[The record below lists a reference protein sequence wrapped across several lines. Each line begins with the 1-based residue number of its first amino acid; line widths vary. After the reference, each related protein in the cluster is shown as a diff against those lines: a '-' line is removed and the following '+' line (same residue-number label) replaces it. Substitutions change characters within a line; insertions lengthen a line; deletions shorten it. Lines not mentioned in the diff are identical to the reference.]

1 MADITAADPLFV
13 SLSLRLPAVVLHAA
27 RLDGADKGRLKD
39 FSKLQGLVSTSITT
53 KTSAVFHHLEK
64 LLLSIMTTVIPMA

>member
-27 RLDGADKGRLKD
+27 RLDGADKRTTEGLL
-39 FSKLQGLVSTSITT
+39 SKLQGLVSTSNNQDF
-53 KTSAVFHHLEK
+53 AFVFHHLEK
-64 LLLSIMTTVIPMA
+64 LYCQ